1 MCDDFTHWRNC
12 RIAKGRPV
20 LPPRQILHEVVDGVE
35 DRVISDVHM
44 VALLYS
50 FAITNVH
57 THMRYVMDS
66 TFSSINL
73 ICVWNAVHFQQ
84 KTWLEACCL
93 NIVRCQSVIHRMGL
107 ARASATRS
115 HFLEISQKPM
125 WEAPRSHVGKLPE
138 AVLESS
144 QKPCWKAPRS
154 HFGKLPETCWPKG
167 SCGLVIVL
175 SSVRRVGPHV
185 GDFVRTYLLVCVVHN
200 VVFSA
205 PMRYVRTY
213 IRM

>member
-1 MCDDFTHWRNC
+1 
-12 RIAKGRPV
+12 
-20 LPPRQILHEVVDGVE
+20 
-35 DRVISDVHM
+35 
-44 VALLYS
+44 
-50 FAITNVH
+50 
-57 THMRYVMDS
+57 
-66 TFSSINL
+66 
-73 ICVWNAVHFQQ
+73 
-84 KTWLEACCL
+84 
-93 NIVRCQSVIHRMGL
+93 MGL

-175 SSVRRVGPHV
+175 SSVCRVGPHV
-185 GDFVRTYLLVCVVHN
+185 GDFVRAYSLVCVVHN

-205 PMRYVRTY
+205 PISLFYAKYVSTFWFTSGLRVASHSESNCFRDSRAEAETHTDTCESKQCSNLSVDNDHGFAQEG
-213 IRM
+213 IVCQMDLAIPCR